1 MSVRITRSM
10 LVSLAAAMLCA
21 PATVWAQA
29 PAAPAPI
36 PEGVSLE
43 VDVQKAYEAG
53 FGFLQEGKFK
63 EALEKVTFIKS
74 KVNKPFP
81 HVTFLEG
88 ACHFNLNDYQNA
100 ATAFELYLKEFKDG
114 ENASAVKLGLGRTYL
129 KLNRADEGIKMMK
142 EAAQDPA
149 LLGEAGLLIAEHHKK
164 ANQPDEAL
172 KILESIIGNGV
183 RSPEQIQAA
192 LMAADIY
199 VAKGDTEKAST
210 MLESVKG
217 GGGGT
222 SGENAIQLNNLS
234 FKLGDKMMEEKRF
247 REALASY
254 QAVRRSA
261 EVVKMMKDRIAKTQS
276 MIDAKQGEKEQLEAK
291 MAADKSMLEEVEKRT
306 DYDAT
311 LYYRLGR
318 CYFEMQRPW
327 EAILAFSAL
336 VEQFK
341 DFPQRDK
348 AMYGLIFANATL
360 KRIKVAKEMCE
371 KFIADFPDS
380 SELGQI
386 TELFVMMSYQVGDL
400 DGAITAADRVIFNF
414 PKADKERMLY
424 LKGNM
429 QFEKQQFQD
438 AVTTF
443 EILKKDYPQSIT
455 LDECIYRI
463 ALAYFYQ
470 NDYKNVKGALED
482 YIDDF
487 PKGQFIIDAKY
498 RLAFI
503 RFQGGEW
510 EEALEDLQKLIEES
524 PNDPNIAQVYVL
536 LGDGLKRKADT
547 DPEKATEHYK
557 NALTAYEN
565 AYKKAQGEDVRKYV
579 MDNLTDLYS
588 AEQKWDDLE
597 KLWRGYLDLVKDK
610 DVDASLKAIFHIV
623 NATKRKGNTEEA
635 VKLIAEH
642 VKPALGNPSMEQVEV
657 LLQQMCALMAP
668 KKKRTSSFATTAAA
682 KPAAT
687 TPPADGT
694 AAPAPSAP
702 VKKDEPIPTFEE
714 LEKKIEQLLTPEQ
727 LTPVANNRIM
737 FARAWLARA
746 MKEPEKSDRIF
757 NILIEVS
764 KPEDLSP
771 MMLYIVGDNARKK
784 KDNDKAAACYQRLLT
799 LFPNSE
805 FADSAPVGLGEIAF
819 EKGEFDKALE
829 LFTEATGE
837 KYQGS
842 SRLLDATLGK
852 AKTQVKLNKL
862 EDAKKEYN
870 QIAVT
875 KEWRIAWAEALYM
888 LGQIE
893 EMQKQYA
900 NACTFYVR
908 VYLAHQ
914 KYKDWMARAYLQN
927 ARCLVLLGGEEN
939 KKKAIATLEEFLR
952 RQDVRDQP
960 EYKLGQ
966 EEIRKLGGV
975 VPP

>member
-1 MSVRITRSM
+1 MTRLIVPVAVAVLCTPTFVRG
-10 LVSLAAAMLCA
+10 
-21 PATVWAQA
+21 QA

-53 FGFLQEGKFK
+53 FALLQEGKFK
-63 EALEKVTFIKS
+63 EALEKVNFIKS

-88 ACHFNLNDYQNA
+88 ACHFNLNDHQNA
-100 ATAFELYLKEFKDG
+100 AAAFELYLKEFKDG
-114 ENASAVKLGLGRTYL
+114 ENANAVKLGLGRAYL
-129 KLNRADEGIKMMK
+129 KLNRADEGVKMMK
-142 EAAQDPA
+142 EAAADPA
-149 LLGEAGLLIAEHHKK
+149 LKGEAGLLLAEHYKK
-164 ANQPDEAL
+164 ANTPDEAI
-172 KILESIIGNGV
+172 KILESIIGDGV

-192 LMAADIY
+192 LMAADLY
-199 VAKGDTEKAST
+199 VAKGDTEKAAT
-210 MLESVKG
+210 MLESVK

-222 SGENAIQLNNLS
+222 SGENAIQMNNLS
-234 FKLGDKMMEEKRF
+234 FKLGDKMMEEKRY
-247 REALASY
+247 REALGSY
-254 QAVRRSA
+254 QAVRRKA
-261 EVVKMMKDRIAKTQS
+261 EVVNMMKNRIAKTQS
-276 MIDAKQGEKEQLEAK
+276 MIDSKQGDKEQLEAK
-291 MAADKSMLEEVEKRT
+291 IAGDKAMLDEIEKRT

-336 VEQFK
+336 VDEFK

-360 KRIKVAKEMCE
+360 KRITVAKEMCE
-371 KFIADFPDS
+371 KFISSFPES
-380 SELGQI
+380 TELGQI
-386 TELFVMMSYQVGDL
+386 TELYVMLSYQAGDL
-400 DGAITAADRVIFNF
+400 DGAIASADRAMGF

-424 LKGNM
+424 LKGNVL
-429 QFEKQQFQD
+429 FEKQRFQD

-443 EILKKDYPQSIT
+443 EILKKDFPQSIT
-455 LDECIYRI
+455 MDEVTYRI

-470 NDYKNVKGALED
+470 NEYKSVKKALED
-482 YIDDF
+482 YIEDH

-510 EEALEDLQKLIEES
+510 QEAMEDLQKLIEES

-536 LGDGLKRKADT
+536 LGDGLKRKAETEPD
-547 DPEKATEHYK
+547 KASEHYK

-565 AYKKAQGEDVRKYV
+565 AYKKSQGEDVRKYV

-610 DVDASLKAIFHIV
+610 DIDASLKAIFHIV
-623 NATKRKGNTEEA
+623 NATRKKGNTEEA
-635 VKLIAEH
+635 VKLIAEN
-642 VKPALGNPSMEQVEV
+642 VKPALGNASMEQVEV
-657 LLQQMCALMAP
+657 LIQQMCALMAP
-668 KKKRTSSFATTAAA
+668 KKRRTSSFSATA
-682 KPAAT
+682 KPADGSAK
-687 TPPADGT
+687 PADGAT
-694 AAPAPSAP
+694 PAAP
-702 VKKDEPIPTFEE
+702 VKKEEPMPTFEE
-714 LEKKIEQLLTPEQ
+714 LEKKIEELLKPEV

-737 FARAWLARA
+737 FARAWLARS
-746 MKEPEKSDRIF
+746 MKETEKSDRIF
-757 NILIEVS
+757 NIIIEVAR
-764 KPEDLSP
+764 PEDLSP

-799 LFPNSE
+799 IFPNSE

-829 LFTEATGE
+829 LFTEATSE

-852 AKTQVKLNKL
+852 AKTMVKLNKL

-875 KEWRIAWAEALYM
+875 KEWRVAWAEALYM

-893 EMQKQYA
+893 ELKKEYA
-900 NACTFYVR
+900 NAITFYVR
-908 VYLAHQ
+908 VYVAHQ
-914 KYKDWMARAYLQN
+914 KYKDWMSKAYLQN

-939 KKKAIATLEEFLR
+939 KKKAVATLEEFLR